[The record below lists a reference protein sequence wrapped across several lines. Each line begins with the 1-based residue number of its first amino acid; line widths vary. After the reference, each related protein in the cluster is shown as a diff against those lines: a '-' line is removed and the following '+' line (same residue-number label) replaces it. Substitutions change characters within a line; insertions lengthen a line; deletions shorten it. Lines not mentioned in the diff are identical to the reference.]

1 MSETSPQSGF
11 DLSSLFGLSGLGD
24 IGAGFGLL
32 RRAFKGEQIDP
43 EEIPAGLQRKA
54 LEMAMTQVGVNP
66 AGDSAIEMFL
76 KNETIIAQVRE
87 VIEEDLAANIDTP
100 QDTILFKA
108 INDMSGA
115 ELQAMLVTNPDV
127 MSMITES
134 QDFQDM
140 LQEQVSGATIG
151 QALSASD
158 VPIEGLS
165 ADFLSKNMSE
175 LSVDDLTN
183 LSTSELDILVPA
195 LPQDVFNTNFVER
208 INGTLGEEHRIEAP
222 TEDSYAARQEA
233 YEAAK
238 GNLIEHG
245 PGGFLEG
252 LAFAFSSATG
262 MGIDMESEFYSA
274 ISESMNADT
283 ITQMQTLAQ
292 TQAHAQIEN
301 FNFADMAPEDIR
313 TFFDQNKD
321 MIAAQLTDQ
330 ENWPKIE
337 EAINAD
343 LLIRNQRLI
352 MDNMLPEMTGQGL
365 SALQD
370 GLENLPPQI
379 RQLLTSFIDFAADML
394 GKFGID
400 IDGFAADPSIESNA
414 GDSARQPDEVEQT
427 VTTTPGLTQ

>member
-238 GNLIEHG
+238 GNLIEHI
-245 PGGFLEG
+245 P
-252 LAFAFSSATG
+252 
-262 MGIDMESEFYSA
+262 
-274 ISESMNADT
+274 AD
-283 ITQMQTLAQ
+283 
-292 TQAHAQIEN
+292 
-301 FNFADMAPEDIR
+301 F
-313 TFFDQNKD
+313 
-321 MIAAQLTDQ
+321 
-330 ENWPKIE
+330 
-337 EAINAD
+337 
-343 LLIRNQRLI
+343 
-352 MDNMLPEMTGQGL
+352 
-365 SALQD
+365 
-370 GLENLPPQI
+370 
-379 RQLLTSFIDFAADML
+379 
-394 GKFGID
+394 
-400 IDGFAADPSIESNA
+400 
-414 GDSARQPDEVEQT
+414 
-427 VTTTPGLTQ
+427 